1 MNHTTVG
8 TIFAI
13 SMVAALMIVGASIIT
28 STQAQAALRLPG
40 GYTLDTSN
48 GATLQGPHDLCI
60 STIGQPPASQ
70 SQSQA
75 SDAAAVQ
82 NPCSAATSGK

>member
-8 TIFAI
+8 TIFTI
-13 SMVAALMIVGASIIT
+13 SMVAALMIVGVSIIT
-28 STQAQAALRLPG
+28 SSQAQAALRLPG
-40 GYTLDTSN
+40 GYTIDNSH
-48 GATLQGPHDLCI
+48 GATLQGPHDLCL
-60 STIGQPPASQ
+60 STIGQPPA

-82 NPCSAATSGK
+82 NPCSAAAPEK